1 MLGTC
6 IQVSRL
12 NFKLKP
18 DSLSHTI
25 IHASTDLVT
34 WRMNMETG
42 LPERYRI
49 HMDDCNLAHNPDVAA
64 ECNLLLT
71 QPKLLT

>member
-1 MLGTC
+1 
-6 IQVSRL
+6 
-12 NFKLKP
+12 
-18 DSLSHTI
+18 
-25 IHASTDLVT
+25 
-34 WRMNMETG
+34 METG

-71 QPKLLT
+71 QPKLLA